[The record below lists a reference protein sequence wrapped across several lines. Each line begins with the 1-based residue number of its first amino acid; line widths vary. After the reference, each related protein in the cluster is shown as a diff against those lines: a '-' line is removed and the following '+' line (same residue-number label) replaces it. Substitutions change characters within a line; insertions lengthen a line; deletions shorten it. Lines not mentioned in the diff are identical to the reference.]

1 MPYGDVDVD
10 YYHYIIITT
19 NVGKTI
25 INQPWLGMATYHIY
39 WWWWLGDG
47 LWHIVLP
54 TWSILILAQVTITL
68 VCRSP
73 YSTQEISTATMASM
87 FSVPGL
93 FGLSENTKAAANLV
107 IYHVFFF
114 FIKHM
119 AKLLNLVQNLVKILD
134 FQNSPQPFV
143 RFFVIACVAN
153 LAEGWWLWAPVKK
166 NGAAESHLTSIH
178 PHFARS
184 YCGRQN
190 HIWIKVS
197 RQNLRA
203 LG

>member
-1 MPYGDVDVD
+1 MRDPPAFHHLAVIGSLIPRNCWRQSRRWKDMISLWRTGEAVPYGDVDVD
-10 YYHYIIITT
+10 YYHYIIITTKST

-73 YSTQEISTATMASM
+73 YSTQEISTMASM

-107 IYHVFFF
+107 VYHVFS
-114 FIKHM
+114 
-119 AKLLNLVQNLVKILD
+119 LNTWQ
-134 FQNSPQPFV
+134 
-143 RFFVIACVAN
+143 
-153 LAEGWWLWAPVKK
+153 
-166 NGAAESHLTSIH
+166 H
-178 PHFARS
+178 
-184 YCGRQN
+184 Y
-190 HIWIKVS
+190 
-197 RQNLRA
+197 
-203 LG
+203 

>member
-1 MPYGDVDVD
+1 MTGNGNIPHILMVMTGGWFMTYCFTHMINIDTGPSDHHSGVQKSLQYPRDFHCNHGVDVLS
-10 YYHYIIITT
+10 TRP
-19 NVGKTI
+19 V
-25 INQPWLGMATYHIY
+25 W
-39 WWWWLGDG
+39 
-47 LWHIVLP
+47 IVWKHKGSCKSSDLP
-54 TWSILILAQVTITL
+54 
-68 VCRSP
+68 C
-73 YSTQEISTATMASM
+73 
-87 FSVPGL
+87 
-93 FGLSENTKAAANLV
+93 
-107 IYHVFFF
+107 FFF
-114 FIKHM
+114 FIKHI